1 MEAELWRQQAKVSK
15 KTRVS
20 VPLPPLNVGHKKPRG
35 EELSKCQL
43 RLSFSIWHTHRHT
56 DTTQTHRHRHTHL
69 SQSYTLPNC
78 SCTSGPIISL
88 CAHTWSTHTRAHTH
102 THTHT
107 LRKCSYLYS
116 CDLELAFSGRQR
128 YINCMNIHS
137 LVRVAS
143 FTSPLFS
150 CKCDCT
156 DTWTHTHTHTHTHTF
171 LTLWWCIPKQC

>member
-88 CAHTWSTHTRAHTH
+88 CAHTRSTHARAHTH

-107 LRKCSYLYS
+107 SQMFLFVFLR
-116 CDLELAFSGRQR
+116 SGACFLWQTAI
-128 YINCMNIHS
+128 YQLHEY
-137 LVRVAS
+137 S
-143 FTSPLFS
+143 FTSQSGKLHQPPLFLQVWLHRHM
-150 CKCDCT
+150 D
-156 DTWTHTHTHTHTHTF
+156 THTHTHVSHTMVMHS
-171 LTLWWCIPKQC
+171 